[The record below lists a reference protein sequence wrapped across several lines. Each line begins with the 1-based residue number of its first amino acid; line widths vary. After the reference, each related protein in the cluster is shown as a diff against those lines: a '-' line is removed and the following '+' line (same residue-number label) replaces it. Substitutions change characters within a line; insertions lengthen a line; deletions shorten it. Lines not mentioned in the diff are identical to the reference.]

1 MSHSIDFTVVSQ
13 FGEPVEGAKI
23 SSQGFVIDQVGNLT
37 QSGFDSEITDG
48 MGSATVYIPE
58 NTGYSEIS
66 IIADGFN
73 PHYERIETPYSGEM
87 KRIDGANRVAFLK
100 RTLEASSDGSAGT
113 SAGESAGDA
122 ARGAMPEHGD
132 LKKPNGLVWIAA
144 GALGLWWWFKG
155 KN

>member
-1 MSHSIDFTVVSQ
+1 MSFPILCFRSRTQ
-13 FGEPVEGAKI
+13 F
-23 SSQGFVIDQVGNLT
+23 QGF
-37 QSGFDSEITDG
+37 SGRAEKSEVFSDVPFNRITDG